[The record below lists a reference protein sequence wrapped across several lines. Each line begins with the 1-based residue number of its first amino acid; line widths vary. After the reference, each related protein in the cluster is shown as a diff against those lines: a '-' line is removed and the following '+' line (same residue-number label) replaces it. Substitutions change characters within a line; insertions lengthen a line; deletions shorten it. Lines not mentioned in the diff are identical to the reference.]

1 MGSHFGTSSN
11 VLRTCKL
18 EIPAELVREAHFYA
32 PGRTDLDAVCHLL
45 TDYPKLAAEVRKL
58 RSRVA
63 DLDREGAD
71 FDARLE
77 TLQAACRA
85 ILDL

>member
-1 MGSHFGTSSN
+1 MPGFSLN
-11 VLRTCKL
+11 IIL
-18 EIPAELVREAHFYA
+18 EIPAFLVAEARLYA

-45 TDYPKLAAEVRKL
+45 QDYPNLAAEVRKL

-63 DLDREGAD
+63 QLDEEGAD
-71 FDARLE
+71 LDARLE
-77 TLQAACRA
+77 ALKLACRS

>member
-1 MGSHFGTSSN
+1 M
-11 VLRTCKL
+11 RKPDPL
-18 EIPAELVREAHFYA
+18 EIPQHLIVQARLYA
-32 PGRTDLDAVCHLL
+32 PGRSDLDAVCHLL
-45 TDYPKLAAEVRKL
+45 AEYPNLAAEVRKL

-71 FDARLE
+71 FDTRLAA
-77 TLQAACRA
+77 LQEACRA